1 MTISG
6 TGFGSDKNRSIAPS
20 SRAPDLRVVRA
31 EEGASC
37 STVEESA
44 SQPVA
49 PAVCAN
55 LSSEKSNGGRGKVRN
70 AIQKACCLLCEKG
83 LGTFWRI
90 HFLTSRPAAPVGWGK
105 GLVGVGVLIVG
116 LVASYL
122 CAFHLRFDGLGQ
134 GEVQRWFWT
143 TLPYVVAIKLL
154 VFVSFGVHRSW
165 TRFLSFYDLL
175 VLVEASTAALAA
187 VVIFDRFLLPPRM
200 VPRGILLIDWGTTL
214 LILGGVRAIVRA
226 IRDRTWQNFFS
237 NDPPVFIVGA
247 DEAGEDLLRAIN
259 RHSSCRYRVVGFIDR
274 QAGRVGTR
282 IGGVPV
288 IGTLEQ
294 TCELARRLGVKD
306 IFLAGGSLSGREI
319 RRLMEEARESGI
331 HVQVLPSYEQL
342 LSGRVAVQPRPIAIT
357 DLLRR
362 DPVALEW
369 ENLRHWLEDRVLLVT
384 GSAGSIGSEIARQL
398 VRFRP
403 RCLVLVD
410 RSETGQFF
418 LERELRQLAG
428 TTESARRTQLA
439 VLLADVLDFRRMDN
453 LFAQYR
459 PDVVFHAAAY
469 KHVPLLETHPGEAV
483 KNIIFATRNVAD
495 LAHQYGA
502 ESFVMISTD
511 KAVNPTSVMG
521 ACKRVAEMYVQSMR
535 EVSAC
540 RFVTVRFGNVLD
552 SAGSVVQIFRQ
563 QIAEGGPV
571 TVTDPRME
579 RFFMTIPEAAGL
591 VIQAGVIGES
601 GQIMVL
607 DMGEPVRIMDLAV
620 DMIRLSGLEVG
631 RDIEI
636 EVIGLRPGEKL
647 LEELQ
652 AADERTIPTRHDK
665 IRVAVSPRVNRE
677 AILRA
682 IDRLSRLLEVDDR
695 QIITELQQIVPHYRP
710 HGQPESPALRRAA

>member
-6 TGFGSDKNRSIAPS
+6 TGSQSDQDRGVVPFT
-20 SRAPDLRVVRA
+20 RTPDLRVVRG
-31 EEGASC
+31 EEGSEC
-37 STVEESA
+37 FSGEENG
-44 SQPVA
+44 SQPRGRA
-49 PAVCAN
+49 GYADSIASKFKIGCGKIHSAVVT
-55 LSSEKSNGGRGKVRN
+55 VRR
-70 AIQKACCLLCEKG
+70 LLRKRDWG
-83 LGTFWRI
+83 VFRRVQFSTG
-90 HFLTSRPAAPVGWGK
+90 RPATPASLGK
-105 GLVGVGVLIVG
+105 SLLGVAALVVG

-122 CAFHLRFDGLGQ
+122 CAFHLRFDGLNQ
-134 GEVQRWFWT
+134 GEVLRWFWT

-154 VFVSFGVHRSW
+154 VFVAFGIHRSW

-187 VVIFDRFLLPPRM
+187 VVIFDRFFLPPRM
-200 VPRGILLIDWGTTL
+200 VPRGILLIDWGNTV

-288 IGTLEQ
+288 IGTVEQ
-294 TCELARRLGVKD
+294 ACELAQKLGVKD
-306 IFLAGGSLSGREI
+306 VFLAGGSLSGREI
-319 RRLMEEARESGI
+319 RRLMEEARETGI

-342 LSGRVAVQPRPIAIT
+342 LSGRVSVQPRPIAIT

-369 ENLRHWLEDRVLLVT
+369 ENLRHWLEDRVLMVT

-398 VRFRP
+398 VRFHP
-403 RCLVLVD
+403 KCLVLVD

-418 LERELRQLAG
+418 LERELKHLASTSG
-428 TTESARRTQLA
+428 SVHRTQLA
-439 VLLADVLDFRRMDN
+439 VLLADVLDCRRMDN
-453 LFAQYR
+453 LFARYR

-469 KHVPLLETHPGEAV
+469 KHVPLLEAHPGEAV
-483 KNIIFATRNVAD
+483 KNIILATRNVAD
-495 LAHQYGA
+495 LAHQHGA

-535 EVSAC
+535 EVSPC

-571 TVTDPRME
+571 TITDPRME

-591 VIQAGVIGES
+591 VIQAGIIGES

-607 DMGEPVRIMDLAV
+607 DMGEPVRIVDLAV

-636 EVIGLRPGEKL
+636 EVVGLRPGEKL
-647 LEELQ
+647 FEELQ
-652 AADERTIPTRHDK
+652 AADEKTIPTRHEK

-682 IDRLSRLLEVDDR
+682 IDRLSRFLEADDR
-695 QIITELQQIVPHYRP
+695 QIIAELQRIVPNYCP
-710 HGQPESPALRRAA
+710 QGQPEIPAVRRAA

>member
-1 MTISG
+1 MPISG
-6 TGFGSDKNRSIAPS
+6 PGSGFDKNRRIVPSIP
-20 SRAPDLRVVRA
+20 APDLRVIRA
-31 EEGASC
+31 EEGSNFPSGQENAF
-37 STVEESA
+37 
-44 SQPVA
+44 QPME
-49 PAVCAN
+49 PAGEAD
-55 LSSEKSNGGRGKVRN
+55 LLFEKSKSDCRKKRSIFHRIGCILGEGGWGVFRRMR
-70 AIQKACCLLCEKG
+70 LLTRCPPTPSNLRKG
-83 LGTFWRI
+83 LF
-90 HFLTSRPAAPVGWGK
+90 
-105 GLVGVGVLIVG
+105 GVVVLIVG

-134 GEVQRWFWT
+134 AEVQRWFWT
-143 TLPYVVAIKLL
+143 TLPYVVAIKLF
-154 VFVSFGVHRSW
+154 VFVACGVHRSW

-175 VLVEASTAALAA
+175 VLVEASSAALAA

-200 VPRGILLIDWGTTL
+200 VPRGILLIDWGTTV
-214 LILGGVRAIVRA
+214 LILGGVRAIGRA

-288 IGTLEQ
+288 IGTVEQ

-319 RRLMEEARESGI
+319 RRLMEEARKTGI

-342 LSGRVAVQPRPIAIT
+342 LSGRVSVQPRPIAIT

-418 LERELRQLAG
+418 LERELRQLAATSG
-428 TTESARRTQLA
+428 SARRTELA
-439 VLLADVLDFRRMDN
+439 VLLADVLDGRRMES
-453 LFAQYR
+453 LFARYR

-469 KHVPLLETHPGEAV
+469 KHVPLLEAHPGEAV

-521 ACKRVAEMYVQSMR
+521 ACKRAAEMYVQSMR
-535 EVSAC
+535 EVSPC

-571 TVTDPRME
+571 TITDPRME

-591 VIQAGVIGES
+591 VIQAGIIGES

-647 LEELQ
+647 FEELQ
-652 AADERTIPTRHDK
+652 AADEKTIPTRHDK

-682 IDRLSRLLEVDDR
+682 MERLARLLEVDDR
-695 QIITELQQIVPHYRP
+695 QIVAELQRIVPHYHP
-710 HGQPESPALRRAA
+710 QGQPEIPAVRRAA